1 VGSSFKDRDN
11 GYRALVRRVYGM
23 KAPVITVG
31 ILAEAGKESH
41 GDDSLTVL
49 EVAVFNE
56 FGTDRIPERSFIRAW
71 FDENESRLGIA
82 VKRMTASVIA
92 GKRTKEQALELLAQ
106 ACVGQIQKR
115 IANGISPPNAEST
128 IAQKGSSKPLIGV
141 TGQLRTSISYRV
153 DK

>member
-1 VGSSFKDRDN
+1 VASSFKDRDR

-31 ILAEAGKESH
+31 ILSEAGKDTYED
-41 GDDSLTVL
+41 GLTVL

-71 FDENESRLGIA
+71 FDENEGRLRTA
-82 VKRMTASVIA
+82 LSRMTVSVIA

-115 IANGISPPNAEST
+115 IANGISPPNADST
-128 IAQKGSSKPLIGV
+128 IDRKGSDKPLV
-141 TGQLRTSISYRV
+141 DTGQLRSALGYRV
-153 DK
+153 DR

>member
-1 VGSSFKDRDN
+1 
-11 GYRALVRRVYGM
+11 M

-31 ILAEAGKESH
+31 ILAEAGKEAH
-41 GDDSLTVL
+41 VDDSLTVL

-71 FDENESRLGIA
+71 FDENESRLRTA
-82 VKRMTASVIA
+82 LSRMMVSVIA

-106 ACVGQIQKR
+106 TCVGQIQKR
-115 IANGISPPNAEST
+115 IANGISPPNADST
-128 IAQKGSSKPLIGV
+128 IDRKGSDKPLV
-141 TGQLRTSISYRV
+141 DTGQLRSSISYRV